1 MPFCGLSCA
10 PQKESRMS
18 DIDKKEALV
27 NPSKEFDKPKD
38 VIESRELSRDEK
50 KKALEQWE
58 IDARL
63 MQVASEEGMTGGEPN
78 RLGEV
83 KKAQKELGVVDEK
96 KKKGAHKK
104 PPPPPTKTGVDTTSN

>member
-1 MPFCGLSCA
+1 MA
-10 PQKESRMS
+10 E
-18 DIDKKEALV
+18 IDKKEALV

-38 VIESRELSRDEK
+38 VVESRELSRDEK

-83 KKAQKELGVVDEK
+83 KKAQKDLGFADEK
-96 KKKGAHKK
+96 KKKGDHKK
-104 PPPPPTKTGVDTTSN
+104 PSPPATKTGVDTPAS

>member
-1 MPFCGLSCA
+1 M
-10 PQKESRMS
+10 ESGMAE
-18 DIDKKEALV
+18 IDKKEAVV

-38 VIESRELSRDEK
+38 VVESDELSRNEK

-63 MQVASEEGMTGGEPN
+63 MQVASEEGMTGGEPS

-83 KKAQKELGVVDEK
+83 KKAQKDLGVADEK
-96 KKKGAHKK
+96 KKKGDHKK
-104 PPPPPTKTGVDTTSN
+104 PAPPATKTGVDTTSN

>member
-1 MPFCGLSCA
+1 MA
-10 PQKESRMS
+10 E
-18 DIDKKEALV
+18 IDKKEALV
-27 NPSKEFDKPKD
+27 NPSKEFDQPKD
-38 VIESRELSRDEK
+38 VVESRDLSREEK

-83 KKAQKELGVVDEK
+83 KKAQKDLGLVDEK
-96 KKKGAHKK
+96 KRKGEHKK
-104 PPPPPTKTGVDTTSN
+104 PAPPPTKTGVDTPGGAA

>member
-1 MPFCGLSCA
+1 MA
-10 PQKESRMS
+10 Q
-18 DIDKKEALV
+18 IDKKEALV

-38 VIESRELSRDEK
+38 VVESSELSRDEK

-78 RLGEV
+78 RLGDV
-83 KKAQKELGVVDEK
+83 KKAQKDLGVVEEK
-96 KKKGAHKK
+96 KKTGEHKK
-104 PPPPPTKTGVDTTSN
+104 PAPPPTKMGVDTTSS

>member
-1 MPFCGLSCA
+1 SPHPHSPM
-10 PQKESRMS
+10 ESGMAE
-18 DIDKKEALV
+18 IDKKEALV

-38 VIESRELSRDEK
+38 VVESRELSRDEK

-63 MQVASEEGMTGGEPN
+63 TQVASEEGMTGGEPN

-83 KKAQKELGVVDEK
+83 KKAQRDLGVTDEQ
-96 KKKGAHKK
+96 KKKGEHKK
-104 PPPPPTKTGVDTTSN
+104 PSPPATKTGVDTSAS

>member
-1 MPFCGLSCA
+1 MA
-10 PQKESRMS
+10 E
-18 DIDKKEALV
+18 IDKKQALI

-38 VIESRELSRDEK
+38 VVESQALSRSEK

-83 KKAQKELGVVDEK
+83 KKAQKDLGVVDER
-96 KKKGAHKK
+96 KKKGDDKK
-104 PPPPPTKTGVDTTSN
+104 PTPPATKIGVDSTST

>member
-1 MPFCGLSCA
+1 MA
-10 PQKESRMS
+10 E
-18 DIDKKEALV
+18 IDKKEALV

-38 VIESRELSRDEK
+38 VVESKDLSRDEK

-83 KKAQKELGVVDEK
+83 KKAQKDLGVAHEK
-96 KKKGAHKK
+96 KKKGAHKEPA
-104 PPPPPTKTGVDTTSN
+104 PPATKMGVDTSAN